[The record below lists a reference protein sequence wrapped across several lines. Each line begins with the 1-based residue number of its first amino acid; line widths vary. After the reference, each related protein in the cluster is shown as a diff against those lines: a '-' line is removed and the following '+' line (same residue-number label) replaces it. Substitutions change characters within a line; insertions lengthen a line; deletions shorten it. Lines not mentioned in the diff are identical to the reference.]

1 IGLSN
6 DLWHKIGKYA
16 GELLKNF
23 GYNDTKKIIA
33 NMNRKNHMKEKL
45 NKMLKEFNLFNNDE
59 SEKKDK
65 NSDLEIDEEEE
76 IQIPQHEVYVL
87 IMEKDIDLKIFDDE
101 SEDLGNNESEDF
113 KKRRHSLQRVILR
126 IAEEFDD

>member
-1 IGLSN
+1 
-6 DLWHKIGKYA
+6 
-16 GELLKNF
+16 
-23 GYNDTKKIIA
+23 
-33 NMNRKNHMKEKL
+33 
-45 NKMLKEFNLFNNDE
+45 MLKEFNLFNNDE

-113 KKRRHSLQRVILR
+113 KK
-126 IAEEFDD
+126 

>member
-1 IGLSN
+1 
-6 DLWHKIGKYA
+6 
-16 GELLKNF
+16 
-23 GYNDTKKIIA
+23 
-33 NMNRKNHMKEKL
+33 
-45 NKMLKEFNLFNNDE
+45 MLKEFNLFNNDE